1 MFRTIKGK
9 LLFLFFFLLF
19 FLIVDLKEDKRMIF
33 KKMFDDFVVLGIQ
46 RYRTFSCVYSKSTY
60 VLRFRMIKIR
70 QISRTK
76 MFSIM

>member
-1 MFRTIKGK
+1 
-9 LLFLFFFLLF
+9 
-19 FLIVDLKEDKRMIF
+19 MIF
-33 KKMFDDFVVLGIQ
+33 KKKFDDFVVLGIQ

>member
-9 LLFLFFFLLF
+9 LLFLFFFF
-19 FLIVDLKEDKRMIF
+19 FIVDLEEDKRMIF
-33 KKMFDDFVVLGIQ
+33 KKKFEDFVVLGIQ